1 MIKPVIHDPFFLSQ
15 LSEPADR
22 SDAQVITDLLDTLQA
37 NLDGCVGMAANMIG
51 IKKRIIVFCKGNRQ
65 MVMVNPEITA
75 KFGEYE
81 TEEGCL
87 SLPGVRK
94 TKRYRKITVR
104 FQDQE
109 FRSHTGT
116 YDSFTAQII
125 QHEIDHLEGILI

>member
-1 MIKPVIHDPFFLSQ
+1 MIRPVIHDPFFLSQ
-15 LSEPADR
+15 KSEPTIE
-22 SDAQVITDLLDTLQA
+22 SDKPVITDLLDTLRA

-51 IKKRIIVFCKGNRQ
+51 VKKRIIVFCKGSRQ

-75 KFGEYE
+75 KFGENE

-87 SLPGVRK
+87 SLSGVRR
-94 TKRYRKITVR
+94 TKRYQKITVK

-116 YDSFTAQII
+116 YDGFTAQII
-125 QHEIDHLEGILI
+125 QHEIDHCEGILI